1 MPNNHLPKQI
11 LYSQLK
17 EGQQAPAGPKKR
29 FKDNIKTNL
38 KKFNI
43 ISGDWENLAF
53 NRSYWRKAV
62 LEGAAHH
69 ETELRCAADA
79 KRKHRKDKQRK
90 AQPQH
95 NTSTFQ
101 CQHCIKLLLKLS
113 DLPQTRFILN

>member
-43 ISGDWENLAF
+43 ISGDWEDLAF
-53 NRSYWRKAV
+53 NRSYWR
-62 LEGAAHH
+62 
-69 ETELRCAADA
+69 
-79 KRKHRKDKQRK
+79 
-90 AQPQH
+90 
-95 NTSTFQ
+95 
-101 CQHCIKLLLKLS
+101 
-113 DLPQTRFILN
+113 